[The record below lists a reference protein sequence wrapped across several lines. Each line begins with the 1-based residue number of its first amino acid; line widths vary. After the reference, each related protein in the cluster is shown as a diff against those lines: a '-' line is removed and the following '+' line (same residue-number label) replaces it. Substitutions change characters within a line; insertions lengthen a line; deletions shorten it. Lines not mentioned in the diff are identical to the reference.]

1 MARTLAWVST
11 TSSAQLQLKY
21 CFFQP
26 SRSANDYILFR
37 VSHYIDLNKI
47 SKPAKSKTKNKK
59 KSFKNATPF
68 VSNKTLSRQLV
79 KPFRHSGAGD
89 WRRLFCRERL
99 TEGNR
104 VQLHPSQVL
113 LSCGMRPPMA
123 QVRQRT
129 GVERSALRNA
139 HHRLRKDLKPTNQL
153 HLQQNSS
160 TTDLEPFLRT
170 SHTPGQVRYSSVCKM
185 PGSLSDVYSYRRQHR
200 AWCKGKK
207 KTRRIFGVPVRMF
220 RYPALSR
227 SSPAAFYWTPTID
240 GQALSP

>member
-1 MARTLAWVST
+1 M
-11 TSSAQLQLKY
+11 
-21 CFFQP
+21 
-26 SRSANDYILFR
+26 
-37 VSHYIDLNKI
+37 
-47 SKPAKSKTKNKK
+47 
-59 KSFKNATPF
+59 
-68 VSNKTLSRQLV
+68 SNKTLSRQLV

-200 AWCKGKK
+200 AWCQGKEK
-207 KTRRIFGVPVRMF
+207 DTKDLRGTCQNVQVSRTVPLESSCLLLNTHYRRASTKPLMCI
-220 RYPALSR
+220 
-227 SSPAAFYWTPTID
+227 
-240 GQALSP
+240 